1 MEFDEEHESNWQ
13 TDVWRSLNTIET
25 NTDESKDALL
35 ELSENQQKIVYNTS
49 RLVDTVADDP
59 SMGKSMSD
67 NVNELASS
75 VANLRLMVWWGGI
88 IQTILFGL
96 ILWRIWWDVWP
107 ATIRQHRR

>member
-13 TDVWRSLNTIET
+13 TDVRRGLNTIET
-25 NTDESKDALL
+25 NTDESKDTLL
-35 ELSENQQKIVYNTS
+35 ELSENQQKIVYTTS

-96 ILWRIWWDVWP
+96 ILWRIW
-107 ATIRQHRR
+107 

>member
-13 TDVWRSLNTIET
+13 TDVRRSLNTIET
-25 NTDESKDALL
+25 NTDESKDTLL

-49 RLVDTVADDP
+49 RLIDTVADDP

-67 NVNELASS
+67 NVDELASS

-96 ILWRIWWDVWP
+96 ILWRIW
-107 ATIRQHRR
+107 

>member
-13 TDVWRSLNTIET
+13 TVVRRSLNTIET
-25 NTDESKDALL
+25 NTVESKDTLL

-96 ILWRIWWDVWP
+96 ILWRIW
-107 ATIRQHRR
+107 

>member
-13 TDVWRSLNTIET
+13 TNVRRSLNTIET
-25 NTDESKDALL
+25 NTDESKDTLL

-96 ILWRIWWDVWP
+96 ILWRIW
-107 ATIRQHRR
+107 

>member
-13 TDVWRSLNTIET
+13 TDVRRSLNTIET
-25 NTDESKDALL
+25 NTDESKATLR

-96 ILWRIWWDVWP
+96 ILWRIW
-107 ATIRQHRR
+107 

>member
-1 MEFDEEHESNWQ
+1 MSNVTGDAKMEFDEEHESNWQ
-13 TDVWRSLNTIET
+13 TDVRRSLNTIET
-25 NTDESKDALL
+25 NTDESKDTLL

-96 ILWRIWWDVWP
+96 ILWRIW
-107 ATIRQHRR
+107 

>member
-13 TDVWRSLNTIET
+13 TVVRRSLNTIET
-25 NTDESKDALL
+25 NTVESKDTLL

-59 SMGKSMSD
+59 SMSKSMSD

-96 ILWRIWWDVWP
+96 ILWRIW
-107 ATIRQHRR
+107 

>member
-13 TDVWRSLNTIET
+13 TDVRRSLNTIET
-25 NTDESKDALL
+25 NTDESKDTLL

-59 SMGKSMSD
+59 SMSKSMSD

-96 ILWRIWWDVWP
+96 ILWRIW
-107 ATIRQHRR
+107 

>member
-1 MEFDEEHESNWQ
+1 MEFDEESESNWQ
-13 TDVWRSLNTIET
+13 TDVRRSLNTIET
-25 NTDESKDALL
+25 NTDESKDTLL

-96 ILWRIWWDVWP
+96 ILWRIW
-107 ATIRQHRR
+107 

>member
-13 TDVWRSLNTIET
+13 SDVRRSQNTLET
-25 NTDESKDALL
+25 NTDESKDTLL

-96 ILWRIWWDVWP
+96 ILWRIW
-107 ATIRQHRR
+107 

>member
-1 MEFDEEHESNWQ
+1 MEFDEENESNWQ
-13 TDVWRSLNTIET
+13 TDVRRSLNTIET
-25 NTDESKDALL
+25 NTDESKDTLL

-96 ILWRIWWDVWP
+96 ILWRIW
-107 ATIRQHRR
+107 

>member
-13 TDVWRSLNTIET
+13 TDVRKSLNTIET
-25 NTDESKDALL
+25 NTDDSKDTLL

-96 ILWRIWWDVWP
+96 ILWRIW
-107 ATIRQHRR
+107 

>member
-13 TDVWRSLNTIET
+13 TDVRRSLNTIET
-25 NTDESKDALL
+25 NTDESKDTLL
-35 ELSENQQKIVYNTS
+35 ELGENQQKIVYNTS

-96 ILWRIWWDVWP
+96 ILWRIW
-107 ATIRQHRR
+107 

>member
-1 MEFDEEHESNWQ
+1 MEFDEEHKSNWQ
-13 TDVWRSLNTIET
+13 TDVRRSLNTIET
-25 NTDESKDALL
+25 NTDESKDTLL

-96 ILWRIWWDVWP
+96 ILWRIW
-107 ATIRQHRR
+107 

>member
-13 TDVWRSLNTIET
+13 TDVRRSLNTIET
-25 NTDESKDALL
+25 NTDESKDTLL

-96 ILWRIWWDVWP
+96 ILWMIW
-107 ATIRQHRR
+107 